1 MKSPNEHSHSDALIC
16 NSELLFDKQSLDA
29 KIQLAIETESRE
41 NLRPAIASVLCEA
54 NISGRNAIQTAFKK
68 APFESARTIASYS
81 FLKDSLISYAFD
93 VVKATLLSKNHYSES
108 GPEYVSVIAVGGYG
122 RSEMAPHSD
131 VDLLF
136 LTRAKPSKREE
147 NLIEN
152 ILYILWDMKLKI
164 GYSTRSAAQ
173 CIQLG
178 KSDQTIKT
186 ALLEYRYLCG
196 NQDLA
201 ANLGKRLWNDLFKAS
216 ATEYVE
222 EKLAERAKRHKRQGG
237 QRYMVEPNVK
247 EGKGG
252 LRDLQSLFWITKY
265 IAHAHTHDQ
274 MIERGYFTQQEYDN
288 FIAAH
293 DYLWAVRCQLHLC
306 AGRATEQLT
315 FDHQVEV
322 AKRFGYKG
330 GRGMRG
336 VERFMQD
343 YFRHAT
349 HVGELTRVFLTA
361 LEAQHLK
368 QTQSLGD
375 RFRNIIWRT
384 LNVDGEVSKSFQLD
398 LGRINIKNPNDFL
411 KDPIN
416 ILRLFEEGLKTGL
429 LIHQDAMRVVT
440 ANLHK
445 ITPKIRRHPETQ
457 RIFMSLLLD
466 FGNPERALRRMNELG
481 VLGAVIPEFKRI
493 IALMQFNFYHSYT
506 VDEHTIQC
514 VSFLAKIEQGT
525 LKEELPMASDILKSG
540 VDRRVLFTAMLL
552 HDIGKGLPEDHSI
565 AGARLAAKIAPEL
578 GLNETETEK
587 VVWLVENHLLMSD
600 FAQKR
605 DLSDPKTVS
614 NFGKIVKTTSQLN
627 LLTVLTVCDIM
638 GVGPGSLNN
647 WKAQLLRELYKNTR
661 NLIKDGLDTQGKNKP
676 SEIAKKALAG
686 LLVNWDKSIMQ
697 KELNRH
703 YPPYWQ
709 GLDVDTQLIFA
720 NLFKNIEGKNIISAY
735 EVDPD
740 RDATRAQFVMQ
751 DHPGIF
757 SRLTGALALANANV
771 IDARTYTTIDGYATP
786 VFWIQDN
793 DGKPFEASRLGKLKK
808 LIEQTLSG
816 DLIARDELKVRNKLK
831 LRERDFKVPTEIS
844 FDNQGSDIY
853 TIIEVDTRDRHS
865 LLFDL
870 TRTLANANIQIVSA
884 VIATYGAQA
893 VDVFYVKDM
902 VGLKITAESKQS
914 IIRAKLQ
921 HAIELG
927 VKASMA

>member
-1 MKSPNEHSHSDALIC
+1 MKLQTEIIKPDNLIC
-16 NSELLFDKQSLDA
+16 SEELLFNKGELNN
-29 KIQLAIETESRE
+29 KINT
-41 NLRPAIASVLCEA
+41 
-54 NISGRNAIQTAFKK
+54 AIQTVAEDNLRSSIANILSNANVKGRLEIQSHFEKS
-68 APFESARTIASYS
+68 PFESAKTIASYS
-81 FLKDSLISYAFD
+81 FLKDKLISLAFD
-93 VVKATLLSKNHYSES
+93 VVQTTLQSSKNKQTNLDYISI
-108 GPEYVSVIAVGGYG
+108 IAVGGYG
-122 RSEMAPHSD
+122 RAEMAPHSD

-136 LTRAKPSKREE
+136 LTQAKPSKRVQKI
-147 NLIEN
+147 IED
-152 ILYILWDMKLKI
+152 ILYILWDMRLKI
-164 GYSTRSAAQ
+164 GYSTRSTSQ

-178 KSDQTIKT
+178 KTDQTIKT
-186 ALLEYRYLCG
+186 ALLEHRYLCG
-196 NQDLA
+196 NK
-201 ANLGKRLWNDLFKAS
+201 NLYDDFCKKLRGQLFKAS

-222 EKLAERAKRHKRQGG
+222 EKLEERAKRHERQGG

-265 IAHAHTHDQ
+265 ISHATTHKEMIDQ
-274 MIERGYFTQQEYDN
+274 GYFTQQEYDN
-288 FIAAH
+288 FLVAH
-293 DYLWAVRCQLHLC
+293 NFLWAVRCHLHIC
-306 AGRATEQLT
+306 ANRASEQLT

-343 YFRHAT
+343 YFRQAT

-361 LEAQHLK
+361 LEAQQVKSTL
-368 QTQSLGD
+368 SLGD
-375 RFRNIIWRT
+375 RFRNILWRT
-384 LNVDGEVSKSFQLD
+384 LNIDGNLSDGFQLEH
-398 LGRINIKNPNDFL
+398 GRINIINPDIFL

-440 ANLHK
+440 ANLRK
-445 ITPKIRRHPETQ
+445 ITPKVRKNPETQ

-466 FGNPERALRRMNELG
+466 YGNPERALRRMNELG
-481 VLGAVIPEFKRI
+481 VLGAIIPEFKRI

-514 VSFLAKIEQGT
+514 ISFLARIEQGT
-525 LKEELPMASDILKSG
+525 LNEELPIASEILKSG
-540 VDRRVLFTAMLL
+540 VNRRVLYIAILL

-565 AGARLAAKIAPEL
+565 AGAELAKKIAPEL
-578 GLNETETEK
+578 GLNASEADR
-587 VVWLVENHLLMSD
+587 VVWLVENHLVMSD

-614 NFGKIVKTTSQLN
+614 NFGKIVKTTSNLN

-638 GVGPGSLNN
+638 GVGPGALNN
-647 WKAQLLRELYKNTR
+647 WKAQLLRELYTNTR
-661 NLIKDGLDTQGKNKP
+661 NLIKGGLDTQGKNKP
-676 SEIAKKALAG
+676 YLIAMSALSE
-686 LLVNWDKSIMQ
+686 LLIDWDSTSIQ
-697 KELNRH
+697 EEVERH
-703 YPPYWQ
+703 YPAYWQ
-709 GLDVDTQLIFA
+709 GLDTNTQYIFA
-720 NLFKNIEGKNIISAY
+720 NLFKNLGSKKIASHF
-735 EVDPD
+735 EVDED
-740 RDATRAQFVMQ
+740 RDATRAQFLMQ

-757 SRLTGALALANANV
+757 SRLTGAIALANANV
-771 IDARTYTTIDGYATP
+771 IDARTYTTSDGYATP

-793 DGKPFEASRLGKLKK
+793 DGKPFDLSRLGRLKK
-808 LIEQTLSG
+808 LIDQTLSG
-816 DLIARDELKVRNKLK
+816 DVIARDVLKVRNKLK
-831 LRERDFKVPTEIS
+831 PRERNFKVPTDIT

-870 TRTLANANIQIVSA
+870 TRTLANANIQIASA

-902 VGLKITAESKQS
+902 IGLKITSENKQNA
-914 IIRAKLQ
+914 IKDKLQ
-921 HAIELG
+921 EAIELG
-927 VKASMA
+927 AESSMA

>member
-1 MKSPNEHSHSDALIC
+1 MKLQTEIIKPDKLIC
-16 NSELLFDKQSLDA
+16 SEELLFNKGELNN
-29 KIQLAIETESRE
+29 KINT
-41 NLRPAIASVLCEA
+41 
-54 NISGRNAIQTAFKK
+54 AIQTVAEDNLRSSIANVLSDANVKGRLEIQSHFEKS
-68 APFESARTIASYS
+68 PFESAKTIASYS
-81 FLKDSLISYAFD
+81 FLKDKLISLAFD
-93 VVKATLLSKNHYSES
+93 VVQTTLQSSKNKQTNLDYISI
-108 GPEYVSVIAVGGYG
+108 IAVGGYG
-122 RSEMAPHSD
+122 RAEMAPHSD

-136 LTRAKPSKREE
+136 LTQAKPSKRVQKI
-147 NLIEN
+147 IED
-152 ILYILWDMKLKI
+152 ILYILWDMRLKI
-164 GYSTRSAAQ
+164 GYSTRSTSQ

-178 KSDQTIKT
+178 KTDQTIKT
-186 ALLEYRYLCG
+186 ALLEHRYLCG
-196 NQDLA
+196 NK
-201 ANLGKRLWNDLFKAS
+201 NLYDDFCKKLRGQLFKAS

-222 EKLAERAKRHKRQGG
+222 EKLEERAKRHERQGG

-265 IAHAHTHDQ
+265 ISHATTHKEMIDQ
-274 MIERGYFTQQEYDN
+274 GYFTQQEYDN
-288 FIAAH
+288 FLVAH
-293 DYLWAVRCQLHLC
+293 NFLWAVRCHLHIC
-306 AGRATEQLT
+306 ANRASEQLT

-343 YFRHAT
+343 YFRQAT

-361 LEAQHLK
+361 LEAQQVKSTL
-368 QTQSLGD
+368 SLGD
-375 RFRNIIWRT
+375 RFRNILWRT
-384 LNVDGEVSKSFQLD
+384 LNIDGNLSDGFQLEH
-398 LGRINIKNPNDFL
+398 GRINIINPDIFL

-440 ANLHK
+440 ANLRK
-445 ITPKIRRHPETQ
+445 ITPKVRKNPETQ

-466 FGNPERALRRMNELG
+466 YGNPERALRRMNELG
-481 VLGAVIPEFKRI
+481 VLGAIIPEFKRI

-514 VSFLAKIEQGT
+514 ISFLARIEQGT
-525 LKEELPMASDILKSG
+525 LNEELPIASEILKSG
-540 VDRRVLFTAMLL
+540 VNRRVLYIAILL

-565 AGARLAAKIAPEL
+565 AGAELAKKIAPEL
-578 GLNETETEK
+578 GLNASEADR
-587 VVWLVENHLLMSD
+587 VVWLVENHLVMSD

-614 NFGKIVKTTSQLN
+614 NFGKIVKTTSNLN

-638 GVGPGSLNN
+638 GVGPGALNN
-647 WKAQLLRELYKNTR
+647 WKAQLLRELYTNTR
-661 NLIKDGLDTQGKNKP
+661 NLIKGGLDTQGKNKP
-676 SEIAKKALAG
+676 YLIAMSALSE
-686 LLVNWDKSIMQ
+686 LLIDWDSTSIQ
-697 KELNRH
+697 EEVDRH
-703 YPPYWQ
+703 YPAYWQ
-709 GLDVDTQLIFA
+709 GLDTNTQYIFA
-720 NLFKNIEGKNIISAY
+720 NLFKNLGSKKIASHF
-735 EVDPD
+735 EVDED
-740 RDATRAQFVMQ
+740 RDATRAQFLMQ

-757 SRLTGALALANANV
+757 SRLTGAIALANANV
-771 IDARTYTTIDGYATP
+771 IDARTYTTSDGYATP

-793 DGKPFEASRLGKLKK
+793 DGKPFDLSRLGRLKK
-808 LIEQTLSG
+808 LIDQTLSG
-816 DLIARDELKVRNKLK
+816 DVIARDVLKVRNKLK
-831 LRERDFKVPTEIS
+831 PRERNFKVPTDIT

-870 TRTLANANIQIVSA
+870 TRTLANANIQIASA

-902 VGLKITAESKQS
+902 IGLKITSENKQNA
-914 IIRAKLQ
+914 IKDKLQ
-921 HAIELG
+921 EAIELG
-927 VKASMA
+927 AESSMA

>member
-1 MKSPNEHSHSDALIC
+1 MKLQTEIIKPDKLIC
-16 NSELLFDKQSLDA
+16 SEELLFNKGELNN
-29 KIQLAIETESRE
+29 KINT
-41 NLRPAIASVLCEA
+41 
-54 NISGRNAIQTAFKK
+54 AIQTVAEDNLRSSIANVLSNANVKGRLEIQSHFEKS
-68 APFESARTIASYS
+68 PFESAKTIASYS
-81 FLKDSLISYAFD
+81 FLKDKLISLAFD
-93 VVKATLLSKNHYSES
+93 VVQTTLQSSKNKQTNLDYISI
-108 GPEYVSVIAVGGYG
+108 IAVGGYG
-122 RSEMAPHSD
+122 RAEMAPHSD

-136 LTRAKPSKREE
+136 LTQTKPSKRVQKI
-147 NLIEN
+147 IED
-152 ILYILWDMKLKI
+152 ILYILWDMRLKI
-164 GYSTRSAAQ
+164 GYSTRSTNQ

-178 KSDQTIKT
+178 KTDQTIKT
-186 ALLEYRYLCG
+186 ALLEHRYLCG
-196 NQDLA
+196 NK
-201 ANLGKRLWNDLFKAS
+201 NLYDDFCKKLRGQLFKAS

-222 EKLAERAKRHKRQGG
+222 EKLEERAKRHERQGG

-265 IAHAHTHDQ
+265 ISHATTHKEMIDQ
-274 MIERGYFTQQEYDN
+274 GYFTQQEYDN
-288 FIAAH
+288 FLVAH
-293 DYLWAVRCQLHLC
+293 NFLWAVRCHLHIC
-306 AGRATEQLT
+306 ANRASEQLT

-343 YFRHAT
+343 YFRQAT

-361 LEAQHLK
+361 LEAQQVKSTL
-368 QTQSLGD
+368 SLGD
-375 RFRNIIWRT
+375 RFRNILWRT
-384 LNVDGEVSKSFQLD
+384 LNIDGNLSDGFQLEH
-398 LGRINIKNPNDFL
+398 GRINIINPDIFL

-440 ANLHK
+440 ANLRK
-445 ITPKIRRHPETQ
+445 ITPKVRKNPETQ

-466 FGNPERALRRMNELG
+466 YGNPERALRRMNELG
-481 VLGAVIPEFKRI
+481 VLGAIIPEFKRI

-514 VSFLAKIEQGT
+514 ISFLARIEQGT
-525 LKEELPMASDILKSG
+525 LNEELPIASEILKSG
-540 VDRRVLFTAMLL
+540 VDRRVLYIAILL

-565 AGARLAAKIAPEL
+565 AGAELAKKIAPEL
-578 GLNETETEK
+578 GLNASEADR
-587 VVWLVENHLLMSD
+587 VIWLVENHLVMSD

-614 NFGKIVKTTSQLN
+614 NFGKIVKTTSNLN

-638 GVGPGSLNN
+638 GVGPGALNN
-647 WKAQLLRELYKNTR
+647 WKAQLLRELYTNTR
-661 NLIKDGLDTQGKNKP
+661 NLIKGGLDTQGKNKP
-676 SEIAKKALAG
+676 YLIAMSALSE
-686 LLVNWDKSIMQ
+686 LLIDWDSTSIQ
-697 KELNRH
+697 EEVERH
-703 YPPYWQ
+703 YPAYWQ
-709 GLDVDTQLIFA
+709 GLDTNTQYIFA
-720 NLFKNIEGKNIISAY
+720 NLFKNLGSKKIASHF
-735 EVDPD
+735 EVDED
-740 RDATRAQFVMQ
+740 RDATRAQFLMQ

-757 SRLTGALALANANV
+757 SRLTGAIALANANV
-771 IDARTYTTIDGYATP
+771 IDARTYTTSDGYATP

-793 DGKPFEASRLGKLKK
+793 DGKPFDLSRLGRLKK
-808 LIEQTLSG
+808 LIDQTLSG
-816 DLIARDELKVRNKLK
+816 DVIARDVLKVRNKLK
-831 LRERDFKVPTEIS
+831 PRERNFKVPTDIT

-870 TRTLANANIQIVSA
+870 TRTLANANIQIASA

-902 VGLKITAESKQS
+902 IGLKITSENKQNA
-914 IIRAKLQ
+914 IKDKLQ
-921 HAIELG
+921 QAIELG
-927 VKASMA
+927 AESSMA

>member
-1 MKSPNEHSHSDALIC
+1 MKLQSEIIQSDKLIC
-16 NSELLFDKQSLDA
+16 SEKILFNKSELNTKINTAVKTLA
-29 KIQLAIETESRE
+29 KD
-41 NLRPAIASVLCEA
+41 NLRSSIASILSEA
-54 NISGRNAIQTAFKK
+54 NVNGRLEIQKK
-68 APFESARTIASYS
+68 FEKLPFESARTIASYS
-81 FLKDSLISYAFD
+81 FLKDNLISFAYD
-93 VVKATLLSKNHYSES
+93 VVQTILQPPKNKETVLDYISI
-108 GPEYVSVIAVGGYG
+108 IAVGGYG
-122 RSEMAPHSD
+122 RAEMAPHSD

-136 LTRAKPSKREE
+136 LTRPKPSNRIQKI
-147 NLIEN
+147 IEDM
-152 ILYILWDMKLKI
+152 LYILWDMRLKI
-164 GYSTRSAAQ
+164 GYSTRSINQ

-178 KSDQTIKT
+178 KTDQTIKT
-186 ALLEYRYLCG
+186 ALLEHRYLCG
-196 NQDLA
+196 NK
-201 ANLGKRLWNDLFKAS
+201 NLYDDFDRKLRRNLFKAS

-222 EKLAERAKRHKRQGG
+222 EKLEERANRHERQGG

-265 IAHAHTHDQ
+265 VAHASTHKEMIDQ
-274 MIERGYFTQQEYDN
+274 GYFTQREYDN
-288 FIAAH
+288 FLVAH
-293 DYLWAVRCQLHLC
+293 NFLWAVRCHLHLC
-306 AGRATEQLT
+306 ANRASEQLT

-330 GRGMRG
+330 GKGMRG

-343 YFRHAT
+343 YFRQAT

-361 LEAQHLK
+361 LEAKQLK
-368 QTQSLGD
+368 STLSLGD
-375 RFRNIIWRT
+375 RFRNILWRT
-384 LNVDGEVSKSFQLD
+384 LNIDGNVSDGFQLD
-398 LGRINIKNPNDFL
+398 HGRINLVDPIEFL

-440 ANLHK
+440 ANLKK
-445 ITPKIRRHPETQ
+445 ITTKVRKNPETQ

-466 FGNPERALRRMNELG
+466 YGNPERALRRMNELG
-481 VLGAVIPEFKRI
+481 VLGAIIPEFKRI

-514 VSFLAKIEQGT
+514 ISFLARIEQGT
-525 LKEELPMASDILKSG
+525 LKEELPIASEILKSG
-540 VDRRVLFTAMLL
+540 VDRKVLYIAMLL

-565 AGARLAAKIAPEL
+565 AGASLAKEIAPEL
-578 GLNETETEK
+578 GLNASETDR
-587 VVWLVENHLLMSD
+587 VVWLIENHLVMSD

-614 NFGKIVKTTSQLN
+614 NFGKIVKTTSNLN

-638 GVGPGSLNN
+638 GVGPGALNN
-647 WKAQLLRELYKNTR
+647 WKAQLLRELYTNTR
-661 NLIKDGLDTQGKNKP
+661 SLIKGGLDTQGKNKP
-676 SEIAKKALAG
+676 YLIARDSLKAL
-686 LLVNWDKSIMQ
+686 LENWDKSSIQ
-697 KELNRH
+697 EEIKRH
-703 YPPYWQ
+703 YPAYWQ
-709 GLDVDTQLIFA
+709 GLDTNTQFIFA
-720 NLFKNIEGKNIISAY
+720 NLFRNLGNKKIESHF
-735 EVDPD
+735 EVDQE

-757 SRLTGALALANANV
+757 SRLTGAIALANANV
-771 IDARTYTTIDGYATP
+771 IDARTYTTSDGYATP

-793 DGKPFEASRLGKLKK
+793 DGKPFDFSKLGKLKK
-808 LIEQTLSG
+808 LIDQTLAG
-816 DLIARDELKVRNKLK
+816 DVIARDVLNVRNKYK
-831 LRERDFKVPTEIS
+831 PRERNFKVPTDIT

-870 TRTLANANIQIVSA
+870 TRTLANANIQIASA

-902 VGLKITAESKQS
+902 IGLKITSENKQQ
-914 IIRAKLQ
+914 IIKGKLQ
-921 HAIELG
+921 EAIEVG
-927 VKASMA
+927 AEASMA

>member
-1 MKSPNEHSHSDALIC
+1 MKLQTEIIKPDKLIC
-16 NSELLFDKQSLDA
+16 SEELLFNKGELNN
-29 KIQLAIETESRE
+29 KINT
-41 NLRPAIASVLCEA
+41 
-54 NISGRNAIQTAFKK
+54 AIQTVAEDNLRSSIANVLSNANVKGRLEIQSHFEKS
-68 APFESARTIASYS
+68 PFESAKTIASYS
-81 FLKDSLISYAFD
+81 FLKDKLISLAFD
-93 VVKATLLSKNHYSES
+93 VVQTTLQSSKNKQTNLDYISI
-108 GPEYVSVIAVGGYG
+108 IAVGGYG
-122 RSEMAPHSD
+122 RAEMAPHSD

-136 LTRAKPSKREE
+136 LTQAKPSKRVQKI
-147 NLIEN
+147 IED
-152 ILYILWDMKLKI
+152 ILYILWDMRLKI
-164 GYSTRSAAQ
+164 GYSTRSTSQ

-178 KSDQTIKT
+178 KTDQTIKT
-186 ALLEYRYLCG
+186 ALLEHRYLCG
-196 NQDLA
+196 NK
-201 ANLGKRLWNDLFKAS
+201 NLYDDFCKKLRGQLFKAS

-222 EKLAERAKRHKRQGG
+222 EKLEERAKRHERQGG

-265 IAHAHTHDQ
+265 ISHATTHKEMIDQ
-274 MIERGYFTQQEYDN
+274 GYFTQQEYDN
-288 FIAAH
+288 FLVAH
-293 DYLWAVRCQLHLC
+293 NFLWAVRCHLHIC
-306 AGRATEQLT
+306 ANRASEQLT

-343 YFRHAT
+343 YFRQAT

-361 LEAQHLK
+361 LEAQQVKSTL
-368 QTQSLGD
+368 SLGD
-375 RFRNIIWRT
+375 RFRNILWRT
-384 LNVDGEVSKSFQLD
+384 LNIDGNLSDGFQLEH
-398 LGRINIKNPNDFL
+398 GRINIINPDIFL

-440 ANLHK
+440 ANLRK
-445 ITPKIRRHPETQ
+445 ITPKVRKNPETQ

-466 FGNPERALRRMNELG
+466 YGNPERALRRMNELG
-481 VLGAVIPEFKRI
+481 VLGAIIPEFKRI

-514 VSFLAKIEQGT
+514 ISFLARIEQGT
-525 LKEELPMASDILKSG
+525 LNEELPIASEILKSG
-540 VDRRVLFTAMLL
+540 VDRRVLYIAILL

-565 AGARLAAKIAPEL
+565 AGAELARKIAPEL
-578 GLNETETEK
+578 GLNASEADR
-587 VVWLVENHLLMSD
+587 VIWLVENHLVMSD

-614 NFGKIVKTTSQLN
+614 NFGKIVKTTSNLN

-638 GVGPGSLNN
+638 GVGPGALNN
-647 WKAQLLRELYKNTR
+647 WKAQLLRELYTNTR
-661 NLIKDGLDTQGKNKP
+661 NLIKGGLDTQGKNKP
-676 SEIAKKALAG
+676 YLIAMSALSE
-686 LLVNWDKSIMQ
+686 LLIDWDSTSIQ
-697 KELNRH
+697 EEVDRH
-703 YPPYWQ
+703 YPAYWQ
-709 GLDVDTQLIFA
+709 GLDTNTQYIFA
-720 NLFKNIEGKNIISAY
+720 NLFKNLGSKKIASHF
-735 EVDPD
+735 EVDED
-740 RDATRAQFVMQ
+740 RDATRAQFLMQ

-757 SRLTGALALANANV
+757 SRLTGAIALANANV
-771 IDARTYTTIDGYATP
+771 IDARTYTTSDGYATP

-793 DGKPFEASRLGKLKK
+793 DGKPFDLSRLGRLKK
-808 LIEQTLSG
+808 LIDQTLSG
-816 DLIARDELKVRNKLK
+816 DVIARDVLKVRNKLK
-831 LRERDFKVPTEIS
+831 PRERNFKVPTDIT

-870 TRTLANANIQIVSA
+870 TRTLANANIQIASA

-902 VGLKITAESKQS
+902 IGLKITSENKQNA
-914 IIRAKLQ
+914 IKDKLQ
-921 HAIELG
+921 EAIELG
-927 VKASMA
+927 AESSMA

>member
-1 MKSPNEHSHSDALIC
+1 MKLQTEIIKPDNLIC
-16 NSELLFDKQSLDA
+16 SEELLFNKGELNN
-29 KIQLAIETESRE
+29 KINT
-41 NLRPAIASVLCEA
+41 
-54 NISGRNAIQTAFKK
+54 AIQTVAEDNLRSSIANILSNANVKGRLEIQSHFEKS
-68 APFESARTIASYS
+68 PFDSAKTIASYS
-81 FLKDSLISYAFD
+81 FLKDKLISLAFD
-93 VVKATLLSKNHYSES
+93 VVQTTLQSSKNKQTNLDYISI
-108 GPEYVSVIAVGGYG
+108 IAVGGYG
-122 RSEMAPHSD
+122 RAEMAPHSD

-136 LTRAKPSKREE
+136 LTQAKPSKRVQKI
-147 NLIEN
+147 IED
-152 ILYILWDMKLKI
+152 ILYILWDMRLKI
-164 GYSTRSAAQ
+164 GYSTRSTNQ

-178 KSDQTIKT
+178 KTDQTIKT
-186 ALLEYRYLCG
+186 ALLEHRYLCG
-196 NQDLA
+196 NK
-201 ANLGKRLWNDLFKAS
+201 NLYDDFCKKLRGQLFKAS

-222 EKLAERAKRHKRQGG
+222 EKLEERAKRHERQGG

-265 IAHAHTHDQ
+265 ISHATTHKEMIDQ
-274 MIERGYFTQQEYDN
+274 GYFTQQEYDN
-288 FIAAH
+288 FLVAH
-293 DYLWAVRCQLHLC
+293 NFLWAVRCHLHIC
-306 AGRATEQLT
+306 ANRASEQLT

-343 YFRHAT
+343 YFRQAT

-361 LEAQHLK
+361 LEAQQVKSTL
-368 QTQSLGD
+368 SLGD
-375 RFRNIIWRT
+375 RFRNILWRT
-384 LNVDGEVSKSFQLD
+384 LNIDGNLSDGFQLEH
-398 LGRINIKNPNDFL
+398 GRINIINPDIFL

-440 ANLHK
+440 ANLRK
-445 ITPKIRRHPETQ
+445 ITPKVRKNPETQ

-466 FGNPERALRRMNELG
+466 YGNPERALRRMNELG
-481 VLGAVIPEFKRI
+481 VLGAIIPEFKRI

-514 VSFLAKIEQGT
+514 ISFLARIEQGT
-525 LKEELPMASDILKSG
+525 LNEELPIASEILKSG
-540 VDRRVLFTAMLL
+540 VDRRVLYIAILL

-565 AGARLAAKIAPEL
+565 AGAELAKKIAPEL
-578 GLNETETEK
+578 GLNASEADR
-587 VVWLVENHLLMSD
+587 VIWLVENHLVMSD

-614 NFGKIVKTTSQLN
+614 NFGKIVKTTSNLN

-638 GVGPGSLNN
+638 GVGPGALNN
-647 WKAQLLRELYKNTR
+647 WKAQLLRELYTNTR
-661 NLIKDGLDTQGKNKP
+661 NLIKGGLDTQGKNKP
-676 SEIAKKALAG
+676 YLIAMSALSE
-686 LLVNWDKSIMQ
+686 LLIDWDSTSIQ
-697 KELNRH
+697 EEVERH
-703 YPPYWQ
+703 YPAYWQ
-709 GLDVDTQLIFA
+709 GLDTNTQYIFA
-720 NLFKNIEGKNIISAY
+720 NLFKNLGSKKIASHF
-735 EVDPD
+735 EVDED
-740 RDATRAQFVMQ
+740 RDATRAQFLMQ

-757 SRLTGALALANANV
+757 SRLTGAIALANANV
-771 IDARTYTTIDGYATP
+771 IDARTYTTSDGYATP

-793 DGKPFEASRLGKLKK
+793 DGKPFDLSRLGRLKK
-808 LIEQTLSG
+808 LIDQTLSG
-816 DLIARDELKVRNKLK
+816 DVIARDVLKVRNKLK
-831 LRERDFKVPTEIS
+831 PRERNFKVPTDIT

-870 TRTLANANIQIVSA
+870 TRTLANANIQIASA

-902 VGLKITAESKQS
+902 IGLKITSENKQNA
-914 IIRAKLQ
+914 IKDKLQ
-921 HAIELG
+921 EAIELG
-927 VKASMA
+927 AESSMA

>member
-1 MKSPNEHSHSDALIC
+1 MKLQTEIIKPDNLIC
-16 NSELLFDKQSLDA
+16 SEELLFNKGELNN
-29 KIQLAIETESRE
+29 KINT
-41 NLRPAIASVLCEA
+41 
-54 NISGRNAIQTAFKK
+54 AIQTVAEDNLRSSIANVLSDANVKGRLEIQSHFEKS
-68 APFESARTIASYS
+68 PFESAKTIASYS
-81 FLKDSLISYAFD
+81 FLKDKLISLAFD
-93 VVKATLLSKNHYSES
+93 VVQTTLQSSKNKQTNLDYISI
-108 GPEYVSVIAVGGYG
+108 IAVGGYG
-122 RSEMAPHSD
+122 RAEMAPHSD

-136 LTRAKPSKREE
+136 LTQAKPSKRVQKI
-147 NLIEN
+147 IED
-152 ILYILWDMKLKI
+152 ILYILWDMRLKI
-164 GYSTRSAAQ
+164 GYSTRSTNQ

-178 KSDQTIKT
+178 KTDQTIKT
-186 ALLEYRYLCG
+186 ALLEHRYLCG
-196 NQDLA
+196 NK
-201 ANLGKRLWNDLFKAS
+201 NLYDDFCKKLRSQLFKAS

-222 EKLAERAKRHKRQGG
+222 EKLEERAKRHERQGG

-265 IAHAHTHDQ
+265 ISHATTHKEMIDQ
-274 MIERGYFTQQEYDN
+274 GYFTQQEYDN
-288 FIAAH
+288 FLVAH
-293 DYLWAVRCQLHLC
+293 NFLWAVRCHLHIC
-306 AGRATEQLT
+306 ANRASEQLT

-343 YFRHAT
+343 YFRQAT

-361 LEAQHLK
+361 LEAQQVKSTL
-368 QTQSLGD
+368 SLGD
-375 RFRNIIWRT
+375 RFRNILWRT
-384 LNVDGEVSKSFQLD
+384 LNIDGNLSDGFQLEH
-398 LGRINIKNPNDFL
+398 GRINIINPDIFL

-440 ANLHK
+440 ANLRK
-445 ITPKIRRHPETQ
+445 ITPKVRKNPETQ

-466 FGNPERALRRMNELG
+466 YGNPERALRRMNELG
-481 VLGAVIPEFKRI
+481 VLGAIIPEFKRI

-514 VSFLAKIEQGT
+514 ISFLARIEQGT
-525 LKEELPMASDILKSG
+525 LNEELPIASEILKSG
-540 VDRRVLFTAMLL
+540 VDRRVLYIAILL

-565 AGARLAAKIAPEL
+565 AGAELAKKIAPEL
-578 GLNETETEK
+578 GLNASEADRVT
-587 VVWLVENHLLMSD
+587 WLVKNHLVMSD

-614 NFGKIVKTTSQLN
+614 NFGKIVKTTSNLN

-638 GVGPGSLNN
+638 GVGPGALNN
-647 WKAQLLRELYKNTR
+647 WKAQLLRELYTNTR
-661 NLIKDGLDTQGKNKP
+661 SLIKGGLDTQGKNKP
-676 SEIAKKALAG
+676 YLIAMSALSE
-686 LLVNWDKSIMQ
+686 LLIDWDSTSIQ
-697 KELNRH
+697 EEVDRH
-703 YPPYWQ
+703 YPAYWQ
-709 GLDVDTQLIFA
+709 GLDTNTQYIFA
-720 NLFKNIEGKNIISAY
+720 NLFKNLGSKKIASHF
-735 EVDPD
+735 EVDED
-740 RDATRAQFVMQ
+740 RDATRAQFLMQ

-757 SRLTGALALANANV
+757 SRLTGAIALANANV
-771 IDARTYTTIDGYATP
+771 IDARTYTTSDGYATP

-793 DGKPFEASRLGKLKK
+793 DGKPFDLSRLGRLKK
-808 LIEQTLSG
+808 LIDQTLSG
-816 DLIARDELKVRNKLK
+816 DVIARDVLKVRNKLK
-831 LRERDFKVPTEIS
+831 PRERNFKVPTDIT

-870 TRTLANANIQIVSA
+870 TRTLANANIQIASA

-902 VGLKITAESKQS
+902 IGLKITSENKQNA
-914 IIRAKLQ
+914 IKDKLQ
-921 HAIELG
+921 EAIELG
-927 VKASMA
+927 AESSMA

>member
-1 MKSPNEHSHSDALIC
+1 MKLQTEIIKPDKLIC
-16 NSELLFDKQSLDA
+16 SEELLFNKGELNN
-29 KIQLAIETESRE
+29 KINT
-41 NLRPAIASVLCEA
+41 
-54 NISGRNAIQTAFKK
+54 AIQTVAEDNLRSSIANVLSNANVKGRLEIQSHFEKS
-68 APFESARTIASYS
+68 PFESAKTIASYS
-81 FLKDSLISYAFD
+81 FLKDKLISLAFD
-93 VVKATLLSKNHYSES
+93 VVQTTLQSSKNKQTNLDYISI
-108 GPEYVSVIAVGGYG
+108 IAVGGYG
-122 RSEMAPHSD
+122 RAEMAPHSD

-136 LTRAKPSKREE
+136 LTQAKPSKRVQKI
-147 NLIEN
+147 IED
-152 ILYILWDMKLKI
+152 ILYILWDMRLKI
-164 GYSTRSAAQ
+164 GYSTRSTSQ

-178 KSDQTIKT
+178 KTDQTIKT
-186 ALLEYRYLCG
+186 ALLEHRYLCG
-196 NQDLA
+196 NK
-201 ANLGKRLWNDLFKAS
+201 NLYDDFCKKLRGQLFKAS

-222 EKLAERAKRHKRQGG
+222 EKLEERAKRHERQGG

-265 IAHAHTHDQ
+265 ISHATTHKEMIDQ
-274 MIERGYFTQQEYDN
+274 GYFTQQEYDN
-288 FIAAH
+288 FLVAH
-293 DYLWAVRCQLHLC
+293 NFLWAVRCHLHIC
-306 AGRATEQLT
+306 ADRASEQLT

-343 YFRHAT
+343 YFRQAT

-361 LEAQHLK
+361 LEAQQVKSTL
-368 QTQSLGD
+368 SLGD
-375 RFRNIIWRT
+375 RFRNILWRT
-384 LNVDGEVSKSFQLD
+384 LNIDGNLSDGFQLEH
-398 LGRINIKNPNDFL
+398 GRINIINPDIFL

-440 ANLHK
+440 ANLRK
-445 ITPKIRRHPETQ
+445 ITPKVRKNPETQ

-466 FGNPERALRRMNELG
+466 YGNPERALRRMNELG
-481 VLGAVIPEFKRI
+481 VLGAIIPEFKRI

-514 VSFLAKIEQGT
+514 ISFLARIEQGT
-525 LKEELPMASDILKSG
+525 LNEELPIASEILKSG
-540 VDRRVLFTAMLL
+540 VDRRVLYIAILL

-565 AGARLAAKIAPEL
+565 AGAELAKKIAPEL
-578 GLNETETEK
+578 GLNASEADR
-587 VVWLVENHLLMSD
+587 VIWLVENHLVMSD

-614 NFGKIVKTTSQLN
+614 NFGKIVKTTSNLN

-638 GVGPGSLNN
+638 GVGPGALNN
-647 WKAQLLRELYKNTR
+647 WKAQLLRELYTNTR
-661 NLIKDGLDTQGKNKP
+661 SLIKGGLDTQGKNKP
-676 SEIAKKALAG
+676 YLIAMSALSE
-686 LLVNWDKSIMQ
+686 LLIDWDSTSIQ
-697 KELNRH
+697 EEVERH
-703 YPPYWQ
+703 YPAYWQ
-709 GLDVDTQLIFA
+709 GLDTNTQYIFA
-720 NLFKNIEGKNIISAY
+720 NLFKNLGSKKIASHF
-735 EVDPD
+735 EVDED
-740 RDATRAQFVMQ
+740 RDATRAQFLMQ

-757 SRLTGALALANANV
+757 SRLTGAIALANANV
-771 IDARTYTTIDGYATP
+771 IDARTYTTSDGYATP

-793 DGKPFEASRLGKLKK
+793 DGKPFDLSRLGRLKK
-808 LIEQTLSG
+808 LIDQTLSG
-816 DLIARDELKVRNKLK
+816 DVIARDVLKVRNKLK
-831 LRERDFKVPTEIS
+831 PRERNFKVPTDIT

-870 TRTLANANIQIVSA
+870 TRTLANANIQIASA

-902 VGLKITAESKQS
+902 IGLKITSENKQNA
-914 IIRAKLQ
+914 IKDKLQ
-921 HAIELG
+921 EAIELG
-927 VKASMA
+927 AESSMA

>member
-1 MKSPNEHSHSDALIC
+1 MKLQTEIIKPDNLIC
-16 NSELLFDKQSLDA
+16 SEELLFNKGELNN
-29 KIQLAIETESRE
+29 KINT
-41 NLRPAIASVLCEA
+41 
-54 NISGRNAIQTAFKK
+54 AIQTVAEDNLRSSIANILSNANVKGRLEIQSHFEKS
-68 APFESARTIASYS
+68 PFDSAKTIASYS
-81 FLKDSLISYAFD
+81 FLKDKLISLAFD
-93 VVKATLLSKNHYSES
+93 VVQTTLQSSKNKQTNLDYISI
-108 GPEYVSVIAVGGYG
+108 IAVGGYG
-122 RSEMAPHSD
+122 RAEMAPHSD

-136 LTRAKPSKREE
+136 LTQAKPSKRVQKI
-147 NLIEN
+147 IED
-152 ILYILWDMKLKI
+152 ILYILWDMRLKI
-164 GYSTRSAAQ
+164 GYSTRSTSQ

-178 KSDQTIKT
+178 KTDQTIKT
-186 ALLEYRYLCG
+186 ALLEHRYLCG
-196 NQDLA
+196 NK
-201 ANLGKRLWNDLFKAS
+201 NLYDDFCKKLRGQLFKAS

-222 EKLAERAKRHKRQGG
+222 EKLEERAKRHERQGG

-265 IAHAHTHDQ
+265 ISHATTHKEMIDQ
-274 MIERGYFTQQEYDN
+274 GYFTQQEYDN
-288 FIAAH
+288 FLVAH
-293 DYLWAVRCQLHLC
+293 NFLWAVRCHLHIC
-306 AGRATEQLT
+306 ANRASEQLT

-343 YFRHAT
+343 YFRQAT

-361 LEAQHLK
+361 LEAQQVKSTL
-368 QTQSLGD
+368 SLGD
-375 RFRNIIWRT
+375 RFRNILWRT
-384 LNVDGEVSKSFQLD
+384 LNIDGNLSDGFQLEH
-398 LGRINIKNPNDFL
+398 GRINIINPDIFL

-440 ANLHK
+440 ANLRK
-445 ITPKIRRHPETQ
+445 ITPKVRKNPETQ

-466 FGNPERALRRMNELG
+466 YGNPERALRRMNELG
-481 VLGAVIPEFKRI
+481 VLGAIIPEFKRI

-514 VSFLAKIEQGT
+514 ISFLARIEQGT
-525 LKEELPMASDILKSG
+525 LNEELPIASEILKSG
-540 VDRRVLFTAMLL
+540 VDRRVLYIAILL

-565 AGARLAAKIAPEL
+565 AGAELAKKIAPEL
-578 GLNETETEK
+578 GLNASEADRVT
-587 VVWLVENHLLMSD
+587 WLVENHLVMSD

-614 NFGKIVKTTSQLN
+614 NFGKIVKTTSNLN

-638 GVGPGSLNN
+638 GVGPGALNN
-647 WKAQLLRELYKNTR
+647 WKAQLLRELYTNTR
-661 NLIKDGLDTQGKNKP
+661 NLIKGGLDTQGKNKP
-676 SEIAKKALAG
+676 YLIAMSALSE
-686 LLVNWDKSIMQ
+686 LLIDWDSTSIQ
-697 KELNRH
+697 EEVERH
-703 YPPYWQ
+703 YPAYWQ
-709 GLDVDTQLIFA
+709 GLDTNTQYIFA
-720 NLFKNIEGKNIISAY
+720 NLFKNLGSKKIASHF
-735 EVDPD
+735 EVDED
-740 RDATRAQFVMQ
+740 RDATRAQFLMQ

-757 SRLTGALALANANV
+757 SRLTGAIALANANV
-771 IDARTYTTIDGYATP
+771 IDARTYTTSDGYATP

-793 DGKPFEASRLGKLKK
+793 DGKPFDLSRLGRLKK
-808 LIEQTLSG
+808 LIDQTLSG
-816 DLIARDELKVRNKLK
+816 DVIARDVLKVRNKLK
-831 LRERDFKVPTEIS
+831 PRERNFKVPTDIT

-870 TRTLANANIQIVSA
+870 TRTLANANIQIASA

-902 VGLKITAESKQS
+902 IGLKITSENKQNA
-914 IIRAKLQ
+914 IKDKLQ
-921 HAIELG
+921 EAIELG
-927 VKASMA
+927 AESSMA

>member
-1 MKSPNEHSHSDALIC
+1 MKLQTEIIKPDKLIC
-16 NSELLFDKQSLDA
+16 SEELLFNKGELNN
-29 KIQLAIETESRE
+29 KINT
-41 NLRPAIASVLCEA
+41 
-54 NISGRNAIQTAFKK
+54 AIQTVAEDNLRSSIANVLSNANVKGRLEIQSHFEKS
-68 APFESARTIASYS
+68 PFESAKTIASYS
-81 FLKDSLISYAFD
+81 FLKDKLISLAFD
-93 VVKATLLSKNHYSES
+93 VVQTTLQSSKNKQTNLDYISI
-108 GPEYVSVIAVGGYG
+108 IAVGGYG
-122 RSEMAPHSD
+122 RAEMAPHSD

-136 LTRAKPSKREE
+136 LTQAKPSKRVQKI
-147 NLIEN
+147 IED
-152 ILYILWDMKLKI
+152 ILYILWDMRLKI
-164 GYSTRSAAQ
+164 GYSTRSTSQ

-178 KSDQTIKT
+178 KTDQTIKT
-186 ALLEYRYLCG
+186 ALLEHRYLCG
-196 NQDLA
+196 NK
-201 ANLGKRLWNDLFKAS
+201 NLYDDFCKKLRGQLFKAS

-222 EKLAERAKRHKRQGG
+222 EKLEERAKRHERQGG

-265 IAHAHTHDQ
+265 ISHATTHKEMIDQ
-274 MIERGYFTQQEYDN
+274 GYFTQQEYDN
-288 FIAAH
+288 FLVAH
-293 DYLWAVRCQLHLC
+293 NFLWAVRCHLHIC
-306 AGRATEQLT
+306 ANRASEQLT

-343 YFRHAT
+343 YFRQAT

-361 LEAQHLK
+361 LEAQQVKSTL
-368 QTQSLGD
+368 SLGD
-375 RFRNIIWRT
+375 RFRNILWRT
-384 LNVDGEVSKSFQLD
+384 LNIDGNLSDGFQLEH
-398 LGRINIKNPNDFL
+398 GRINIINPDIFL

-440 ANLHK
+440 ANLRK
-445 ITPKIRRHPETQ
+445 ITPKVRKNPETQ

-466 FGNPERALRRMNELG
+466 YGNPERALRRMNELG
-481 VLGAVIPEFKRI
+481 VLGAIIPEFKRI

-514 VSFLAKIEQGT
+514 ISFLARIEQGT
-525 LKEELPMASDILKSG
+525 LNEELPIASEILKSG
-540 VDRRVLFTAMLL
+540 VDRRVLYIAILL

-565 AGARLAAKIAPEL
+565 AGAELAKKIAPEL
-578 GLNETETEK
+578 GLNASEADR
-587 VVWLVENHLLMSD
+587 VVWLVENHLIMSD

-614 NFGKIVKTTSQLN
+614 NFGKIVKTTSNLN

-638 GVGPGSLNN
+638 GVGPGALNN
-647 WKAQLLRELYKNTR
+647 WKAQLLRELYTNTR
-661 NLIKDGLDTQGKNKP
+661 NLIKGGLDTQGKNKP
-676 SEIAKKALAG
+676 YLIAMSALSE
-686 LLVNWDKSIMQ
+686 LLIDWDSTSIQ
-697 KELNRH
+697 EEVDRH
-703 YPPYWQ
+703 YPAYWQ
-709 GLDVDTQLIFA
+709 GLDTNTQYIFA
-720 NLFKNIEGKNIISAY
+720 NLFKNLGSKKITSHF
-735 EVDPD
+735 EVDED
-740 RDATRAQFVMQ
+740 RDATRAQFLMQ

-757 SRLTGALALANANV
+757 SRLTGAIALANANV
-771 IDARTYTTIDGYATP
+771 IDARTYTTSDGYATP

-793 DGKPFEASRLGKLKK
+793 DGKPFDLSRLGRLKK
-808 LIEQTLSG
+808 LIDQTLSG
-816 DLIARDELKVRNKLK
+816 DVIARDVLKVRNKLK
-831 LRERDFKVPTEIS
+831 PRERNFKVPTDIT

-870 TRTLANANIQIVSA
+870 TRTLANANIQIASA

-902 VGLKITAESKQS
+902 IGLKITSENKQNA
-914 IIRAKLQ
+914 IKDKLQ
-921 HAIELG
+921 EAIELG
-927 VKASMA
+927 AESSMA

>member
-1 MKSPNEHSHSDALIC
+1 MKLQTEIIKPDKLIC
-16 NSELLFDKQSLDA
+16 SEELLFNKGELNN
-29 KIQLAIETESRE
+29 KINT
-41 NLRPAIASVLCEA
+41 
-54 NISGRNAIQTAFKK
+54 AIQTVAEDNLRSSIANVLSNANVKGRLEIQSHFEKS
-68 APFESARTIASYS
+68 PFESAKTIASYS
-81 FLKDSLISYAFD
+81 FLKDKLISLAFD
-93 VVKATLLSKNHYSES
+93 VVQTTLQSSKNKQTNLDYISI
-108 GPEYVSVIAVGGYG
+108 IAVGGYG
-122 RSEMAPHSD
+122 RAEMAPHSD

-136 LTRAKPSKREE
+136 LTQAKPSKRVQKI
-147 NLIEN
+147 IED
-152 ILYILWDMKLKI
+152 ILYILWDMRLKI
-164 GYSTRSAAQ
+164 GYSTRSTSQ

-178 KSDQTIKT
+178 KTDQTIKT
-186 ALLEYRYLCG
+186 ALLEHRYLCG
-196 NQDLA
+196 NK
-201 ANLGKRLWNDLFKAS
+201 NLYDDFCKKLRGQLFKAS

-222 EKLAERAKRHKRQGG
+222 EKLEERAKRHERQGG

-265 IAHAHTHDQ
+265 ISHATTHKEMIDQ
-274 MIERGYFTQQEYDN
+274 GYFTQQEYDN
-288 FIAAH
+288 FLVAH
-293 DYLWAVRCQLHLC
+293 NFLWAVRCHLHIC
-306 AGRATEQLT
+306 ANRASEQLT

-343 YFRHAT
+343 YFRQAT

-361 LEAQHLK
+361 LEAQQVKSTL
-368 QTQSLGD
+368 SLGD
-375 RFRNIIWRT
+375 RFRNILWRT
-384 LNVDGEVSKSFQLD
+384 LNIDGNLSDGFQLEH
-398 LGRINIKNPNDFL
+398 GRINIINPDIFL

-440 ANLHK
+440 ANLRK
-445 ITPKIRRHPETQ
+445 ITPKVRKNPETQ

-466 FGNPERALRRMNELG
+466 YGNPERALRRMNELG
-481 VLGAVIPEFKRI
+481 VLGAIIPEFKRI

-514 VSFLAKIEQGT
+514 ISFLARIEQGT
-525 LKEELPMASDILKSG
+525 LNEELPIASEILKSG
-540 VDRRVLFTAMLL
+540 VDRRVLYIAILL

-565 AGARLAAKIAPEL
+565 AGAELARKIAPEL
-578 GLNETETEK
+578 GLNASEADR
-587 VVWLVENHLLMSD
+587 VIWLVENHLVMSD

-614 NFGKIVKTTSQLN
+614 NFGKIVKTTSNLN

-638 GVGPGSLNN
+638 GVGPGALNN
-647 WKAQLLRELYKNTR
+647 WKAQLLRELYTNTR
-661 NLIKDGLDTQGKNKP
+661 NLIKGGLDTQGKNKP
-676 SEIAKKALAG
+676 YLIAMSALSE
-686 LLVNWDKSIMQ
+686 LLIDWDSTSIQ
-697 KELNRH
+697 EEVDRH
-703 YPPYWQ
+703 YPAYWQ
-709 GLDVDTQLIFA
+709 GLDTNTQYIFA
-720 NLFKNIEGKNIISAY
+720 NLFKNLGSKKITSHF
-735 EVDPD
+735 EVDED
-740 RDATRAQFVMQ
+740 RDATRAQFLMQ

-757 SRLTGALALANANV
+757 SRLTGAIALANANV
-771 IDARTYTTIDGYATP
+771 IDARTYTTSDGYATP

-793 DGKPFEASRLGKLKK
+793 DGKPFDLSRLGRLKK
-808 LIEQTLSG
+808 LIDQTLSG
-816 DLIARDELKVRNKLK
+816 DVIARDVLKVRNKLK
-831 LRERDFKVPTEIS
+831 PRERNFKVPTDIT

-870 TRTLANANIQIVSA
+870 TRTLANANIQIASA

-902 VGLKITAESKQS
+902 IGLKITSENKQNA
-914 IIRAKLQ
+914 IKDKLQ
-921 HAIELG
+921 EAIELG
-927 VKASMA
+927 AESSMA

>member
-1 MKSPNEHSHSDALIC
+1 MKLQTEIIKPDKLIC
-16 NSELLFDKQSLDA
+16 SEELLFNKGELNN
-29 KIQLAIETESRE
+29 KINT
-41 NLRPAIASVLCEA
+41 
-54 NISGRNAIQTAFKK
+54 AIQTVAEDNLRSSIANVLSNANVKGRLEIQSHFEKS
-68 APFESARTIASYS
+68 PFESAKTIASYS
-81 FLKDSLISYAFD
+81 FLKDKLISLAFD
-93 VVKATLLSKNHYSES
+93 VVQTTLQSSKNKQTNLDYISI
-108 GPEYVSVIAVGGYG
+108 IAVGGYG
-122 RSEMAPHSD
+122 RAEMAPHSD

-136 LTRAKPSKREE
+136 LTQAKPSKRVQKI
-147 NLIEN
+147 IED
-152 ILYILWDMKLKI
+152 ILYILWDMRLKI
-164 GYSTRSAAQ
+164 GYSTRSTSQ

-178 KSDQTIKT
+178 KTDQTIKT
-186 ALLEYRYLCG
+186 ALLEHRYLCG
-196 NQDLA
+196 NK
-201 ANLGKRLWNDLFKAS
+201 NLYDDFCKKLRGQLFKAS

-222 EKLAERAKRHKRQGG
+222 EKLEERAKRHERQGG

-265 IAHAHTHDQ
+265 ISHATTHKEMIDQ
-274 MIERGYFTQQEYDN
+274 GYFTQQEYDN
-288 FIAAH
+288 FLVAH
-293 DYLWAVRCQLHLC
+293 NFLWAVRCHLHIC
-306 AGRATEQLT
+306 ANRASEQLT

-343 YFRHAT
+343 YFRQAT

-361 LEAQHLK
+361 LEAQQVKSTL
-368 QTQSLGD
+368 SLGD
-375 RFRNIIWRT
+375 RFRNILWRT
-384 LNVDGEVSKSFQLD
+384 LNIDGNLSDGFQLEH
-398 LGRINIKNPNDFL
+398 GRINIINPDIFL

-440 ANLHK
+440 ANLRK
-445 ITPKIRRHPETQ
+445 ITPKVRKNPETQ

-466 FGNPERALRRMNELG
+466 YGNPERALRRMNELG
-481 VLGAVIPEFKRI
+481 VLGAIIPEFKRI

-514 VSFLAKIEQGT
+514 ISFLARIEQGT
-525 LKEELPMASDILKSG
+525 LNEELPIASEILKSG
-540 VDRRVLFTAMLL
+540 VDRRVLYIAILL

-565 AGARLAAKIAPEL
+565 AGAELAKKIAPEL
-578 GLNETETEK
+578 GLNASEADR
-587 VVWLVENHLLMSD
+587 VIWLVENHLVMSD

-614 NFGKIVKTTSQLN
+614 NFGKIVKTTSNLN

-638 GVGPGSLNN
+638 GVGPGALNN
-647 WKAQLLRELYKNTR
+647 WKAQLLRELYTNTR
-661 NLIKDGLDTQGKNKP
+661 NLIKGGLDTQGKNKP
-676 SEIAKKALAG
+676 YLIAMSALSE
-686 LLVNWDKSIMQ
+686 LLIDWDSTSIQ
-697 KELNRH
+697 EEVDRH
-703 YPPYWQ
+703 YPAYWQ
-709 GLDVDTQLIFA
+709 GLDTNTQYIFA
-720 NLFKNIEGKNIISAY
+720 NLFKNLGSKKIASHF
-735 EVDPD
+735 EVDED
-740 RDATRAQFVMQ
+740 RDATRAQFLMQ

-757 SRLTGALALANANV
+757 SRLTGAIALANANV
-771 IDARTYTTIDGYATP
+771 IDARTYTTSDGYATP

-793 DGKPFEASRLGKLKK
+793 DGKPFDLSRLGRLKK
-808 LIEQTLSG
+808 LIDQTLSG
-816 DLIARDELKVRNKLK
+816 DVIARDVLKVRNKLK
-831 LRERDFKVPTEIS
+831 PRERNFKVPTDIT

-870 TRTLANANIQIVSA
+870 TRTLANANIQIASA

-902 VGLKITAESKQS
+902 IGLKITSENKQNA
-914 IIRAKLQ
+914 IKDKLQ
-921 HAIELG
+921 EAIELG
-927 VKASMA
+927 AESSMA

>member
-1 MKSPNEHSHSDALIC
+1 MKLQTEIIKPDKLIC
-16 NSELLFDKQSLDA
+16 SEELLFNKGELNN
-29 KIQLAIETESRE
+29 KINT
-41 NLRPAIASVLCEA
+41 
-54 NISGRNAIQTAFKK
+54 AIQTVAEDNLRSSIANVLSNANVKGRLEIQSHFEKS
-68 APFESARTIASYS
+68 PFESAKTIASYS
-81 FLKDSLISYAFD
+81 FLKDKLISLAFD
-93 VVKATLLSKNHYSES
+93 VVQTTLQSSKNKQTNLDYISI
-108 GPEYVSVIAVGGYG
+108 IAVGGYG
-122 RSEMAPHSD
+122 RAEMAPHSD

-136 LTRAKPSKREE
+136 LTQAKPSKRVQKI
-147 NLIEN
+147 IED
-152 ILYILWDMKLKI
+152 ILYILWDMRLKI
-164 GYSTRSAAQ
+164 GYSTRSTSQ

-178 KSDQTIKT
+178 KTDQTIKT
-186 ALLEYRYLCG
+186 ALLEHRYLCG
-196 NQDLA
+196 NK
-201 ANLGKRLWNDLFKAS
+201 NLYDDFCKKLRGQLFKAS

-222 EKLAERAKRHKRQGG
+222 EKLEERAKRHERQGG

-265 IAHAHTHDQ
+265 ISHATTHKEMIDQ
-274 MIERGYFTQQEYDN
+274 GYFTQQEYDN
-288 FIAAH
+288 FLVAH
-293 DYLWAVRCQLHLC
+293 NFLWAVRCHLHIC
-306 AGRATEQLT
+306 ANRASEQLT

-343 YFRHAT
+343 YFRQAT

-361 LEAQHLK
+361 LEAQQVKSTL
-368 QTQSLGD
+368 SLGD
-375 RFRNIIWRT
+375 RFRNILWRT
-384 LNVDGEVSKSFQLD
+384 LNIDGNLSDGFQLEH
-398 LGRINIKNPNDFL
+398 GRINIINPDIFL

-440 ANLHK
+440 ANLRK
-445 ITPKIRRHPETQ
+445 ITPKVRKNPETQ

-466 FGNPERALRRMNELG
+466 YGNPERALRRMNELG
-481 VLGAVIPEFKRI
+481 VLGAIIPEFKRI

-514 VSFLAKIEQGT
+514 ISFLARIEQGT
-525 LKEELPMASDILKSG
+525 LNEELPIASEILKSG
-540 VDRRVLFTAMLL
+540 VNRRVLYIAILL

-565 AGARLAAKIAPEL
+565 AGAELAKKIAPEL
-578 GLNETETEK
+578 GLNASEADR
-587 VVWLVENHLLMSD
+587 VVWLVENHLVMSD

-614 NFGKIVKTTSQLN
+614 NFGKIVKTTSNLN

-638 GVGPGSLNN
+638 GVGPGALNN
-647 WKAQLLRELYKNTR
+647 WKAQLLRELYTNTR
-661 NLIKDGLDTQGKNKP
+661 NLIKGGLDTQGKNKP
-676 SEIAKKALAG
+676 YLIAMSALSE
-686 LLVNWDKSIMQ
+686 LLIDWDSTSIQ
-697 KELNRH
+697 EEVERH
-703 YPPYWQ
+703 YPAYWQ
-709 GLDVDTQLIFA
+709 GLDTNTQYIFA
-720 NLFKNIEGKNIISAY
+720 NLFKNLGSKKIASHF
-735 EVDPD
+735 EVDED
-740 RDATRAQFVMQ
+740 RDATRAQFLMQ

-757 SRLTGALALANANV
+757 SRLTGAIALANANV
-771 IDARTYTTIDGYATP
+771 IDARTYTTSDGYATP

-793 DGKPFEASRLGKLKK
+793 DGKPFDLSRLGRLKK
-808 LIEQTLSG
+808 LIDQTLSG
-816 DLIARDELKVRNKLK
+816 DVIARDVLKVRNKLK
-831 LRERDFKVPTEIS
+831 PRERNFKVPTDIT

-870 TRTLANANIQIVSA
+870 TRTLANANIQIASA

-902 VGLKITAESKQS
+902 IGLKITSENKQNA
-914 IIRAKLQ
+914 IKDKLQ
-921 HAIELG
+921 EAIELG
-927 VKASMA
+927 AESSMA

>member
-1 MKSPNEHSHSDALIC
+1 MKLQTEIIKPDKLIC
-16 NSELLFDKQSLDA
+16 SEELLFNKGELNN
-29 KIQLAIETESRE
+29 KINT
-41 NLRPAIASVLCEA
+41 
-54 NISGRNAIQTAFKK
+54 AIQTVAEDNLRSSIANVLSNANVKGRLEIQSHFEKS
-68 APFESARTIASYS
+68 PFESAKTIASYS
-81 FLKDSLISYAFD
+81 FLKDKLISLAFD
-93 VVKATLLSKNHYSES
+93 VVQTTLQSSKNKQTNLDYISI
-108 GPEYVSVIAVGGYG
+108 IAVGGYG
-122 RSEMAPHSD
+122 RAEMAPHSD

-136 LTRAKPSKREE
+136 LTQAKPSKRVQKI
-147 NLIEN
+147 IED
-152 ILYILWDMKLKI
+152 ILYILWDMRLKI
-164 GYSTRSAAQ
+164 GYSTRSTSQ

-178 KSDQTIKT
+178 KTDQTIKT
-186 ALLEYRYLCG
+186 ALLEHRYLCG
-196 NQDLA
+196 NK
-201 ANLGKRLWNDLFKAS
+201 NLYDDFCKKLRGQLFKAS

-222 EKLAERAKRHKRQGG
+222 EKLEERAKRHERQGG

-265 IAHAHTHDQ
+265 ISHATTHKEMIDQ
-274 MIERGYFTQQEYDN
+274 GYFTQQEYDN
-288 FIAAH
+288 FLVAH
-293 DYLWAVRCQLHLC
+293 NFLWAVRCHLHIC
-306 AGRATEQLT
+306 ANRASEQLT

-343 YFRHAT
+343 YFRQAT

-361 LEAQHLK
+361 LEAQQVKSTL
-368 QTQSLGD
+368 SLGD
-375 RFRNIIWRT
+375 RFRNILWRT
-384 LNVDGEVSKSFQLD
+384 LNIDGNLSDGFQLEH
-398 LGRINIKNPNDFL
+398 GRINIINPDIFL

-440 ANLHK
+440 ANLRK
-445 ITPKIRRHPETQ
+445 ITPKVRKNPETQ

-466 FGNPERALRRMNELG
+466 YGNPERALRRMNELG
-481 VLGAVIPEFKRI
+481 VLGAIIPEFKRI

-514 VSFLAKIEQGT
+514 ISFLARIEQGT
-525 LKEELPMASDILKSG
+525 LNEELPIASEILKSG
-540 VDRRVLFTAMLL
+540 VDRRVLYIAILL

-565 AGARLAAKIAPEL
+565 AGAELAKKIAPEL
-578 GLNETETEK
+578 GLNASEADR
-587 VVWLVENHLLMSD
+587 VVWLVENHLVMSD

-614 NFGKIVKTTSQLN
+614 NFGKIVKTTSNLN

-638 GVGPGSLNN
+638 GVGPGALNN
-647 WKAQLLRELYKNTR
+647 WKAQLLRELYTNTR
-661 NLIKDGLDTQGKNKP
+661 NLIKGGLDTQGKNKP
-676 SEIAKKALAG
+676 YLIAMSALSE
-686 LLVNWDKSIMQ
+686 LLIDWDSTSIQ
-697 KELNRH
+697 EEVERH
-703 YPPYWQ
+703 YPAYWQ
-709 GLDVDTQLIFA
+709 GLDTNTQYIFA
-720 NLFKNIEGKNIISAY
+720 NLFKNLGSKKIASHF
-735 EVDPD
+735 EVDED
-740 RDATRAQFVMQ
+740 RDATRAQFLMQ

-771 IDARTYTTIDGYATP
+771 IDARTYTTSDGYATP

-793 DGKPFEASRLGKLKK
+793 DGKPFDLSRLGRLKK
-808 LIEQTLSG
+808 LIDQTLSG
-816 DLIARDELKVRNKLK
+816 DVIARDVLKVRNKLK
-831 LRERDFKVPTEIS
+831 PRERNFKVPTDIT

-870 TRTLANANIQIVSA
+870 TRTLANANIQIASA

-902 VGLKITAESKQS
+902 IGLKITSENKQNA
-914 IIRAKLQ
+914 IKDKLQ
-921 HAIELG
+921 EAIELG
-927 VKASMA
+927 AESSMA

>member
-1 MKSPNEHSHSDALIC
+1 MKLQTEIIKPDKLIC
-16 NSELLFDKQSLDA
+16 SEELLFNIGELNN
-29 KIQLAIETESRE
+29 KINT
-41 NLRPAIASVLCEA
+41 
-54 NISGRNAIQTAFKK
+54 AIQTVAEDNLRSSIANVLSNANVKGRLEIQSHFEKS
-68 APFESARTIASYS
+68 PFESAKTIASYS
-81 FLKDSLISYAFD
+81 FLKDKLISLAFD
-93 VVKATLLSKNHYSES
+93 VVQTTLQSSKNKQTNLDYISI
-108 GPEYVSVIAVGGYG
+108 IAVGGYG
-122 RSEMAPHSD
+122 RAEMAPHSD

-136 LTRAKPSKREE
+136 LTQAKPSKRVQKI
-147 NLIEN
+147 IED
-152 ILYILWDMKLKI
+152 ILYILWDMRLKI
-164 GYSTRSAAQ
+164 GYSTRSTNQ

-178 KSDQTIKT
+178 KTDQTIKT
-186 ALLEYRYLCG
+186 ALLEHRYLCG
-196 NQDLA
+196 NK
-201 ANLGKRLWNDLFKAS
+201 NLYDDFCKKLRGQLFKAS

-222 EKLAERAKRHKRQGG
+222 EKLEERAKRHERQGG

-265 IAHAHTHDQ
+265 ISHATTHKEMIDQ
-274 MIERGYFTQQEYDN
+274 GYFTQQEYDN
-288 FIAAH
+288 FLVAH
-293 DYLWAVRCQLHLC
+293 NFLWAVRCHLHIC
-306 AGRATEQLT
+306 ANRASEQLT

-343 YFRHAT
+343 YFRQAT

-361 LEAQHLK
+361 LEAQQVKSTL
-368 QTQSLGD
+368 SLGD
-375 RFRNIIWRT
+375 RFRNILWRT
-384 LNVDGEVSKSFQLD
+384 LNIDGNLSDGFQLEH
-398 LGRINIKNPNDFL
+398 GRINIINPDIFL

-440 ANLHK
+440 ANLRK
-445 ITPKIRRHPETQ
+445 ITPKVRKNPETQ

-466 FGNPERALRRMNELG
+466 YGNPERALRRMNELG
-481 VLGAVIPEFKRI
+481 VLGAIIPEFKRI

-514 VSFLAKIEQGT
+514 ISFLARIEQGT
-525 LKEELPMASDILKSG
+525 LNEELPIASEILKSG
-540 VDRRVLFTAMLL
+540 VNRRVLYIAILL

-565 AGARLAAKIAPEL
+565 AGAELAKKIAPEL
-578 GLNETETEK
+578 GLNASEADR
-587 VVWLVENHLLMSD
+587 VIWLVENHLVMSD

-614 NFGKIVKTTSQLN
+614 NFGKIVKTTSNLN

-638 GVGPGSLNN
+638 GVGPGALNN
-647 WKAQLLRELYKNTR
+647 WKAQLLRELYTNTR
-661 NLIKDGLDTQGKNKP
+661 NLIKGGLDTQGKNKP
-676 SEIAKKALAG
+676 YLIAMSALSE
-686 LLVNWDKSIMQ
+686 LLIDWDSTSIQ
-697 KELNRH
+697 EEVERH
-703 YPPYWQ
+703 YPAYWQ
-709 GLDVDTQLIFA
+709 GLDTNTQYIFA
-720 NLFKNIEGKNIISAY
+720 NLFKNLGSKKIASHF
-735 EVDPD
+735 EVDED
-740 RDATRAQFVMQ
+740 RDATRAQFLMQ

-757 SRLTGALALANANV
+757 SRLTGAIALANANV
-771 IDARTYTTIDGYATP
+771 IDARTYTTSDGYATP

-793 DGKPFEASRLGKLKK
+793 DGKPFDLSRLGRLKK
-808 LIEQTLSG
+808 LIDQTLSG
-816 DLIARDELKVRNKLK
+816 DVIARDVLKVRNKLK
-831 LRERDFKVPTEIS
+831 PRERNFKVPTDIT

-870 TRTLANANIQIVSA
+870 TRTLANANIQIASA

-902 VGLKITAESKQS
+902 IGLKITSENKQNA
-914 IIRAKLQ
+914 IKDKLQ
-921 HAIELG
+921 EAIELG
-927 VKASMA
+927 AESSMA

>member
-1 MKSPNEHSHSDALIC
+1 MKLQTEIIKPDKLIC
-16 NSELLFDKQSLDA
+16 SEELLFNKGELNN
-29 KIQLAIETESRE
+29 KINT
-41 NLRPAIASVLCEA
+41 
-54 NISGRNAIQTAFKK
+54 AIQTVAEDNLRSSIANILSNANVKGRLEIQSHFEKS
-68 APFESARTIASYS
+68 PFESAKTIASYS
-81 FLKDSLISYAFD
+81 FLKDKLISLAFD
-93 VVKATLLSKNHYSES
+93 VVQTTLQSSKNKQTNLDYISI
-108 GPEYVSVIAVGGYG
+108 IAVGGYG
-122 RSEMAPHSD
+122 RAEMAPHSD

-136 LTRAKPSKREE
+136 LTQAKPSKRVQKI
-147 NLIEN
+147 IED
-152 ILYILWDMKLKI
+152 ILYILWDMRLKI
-164 GYSTRSAAQ
+164 GYSTRSTSQ

-178 KSDQTIKT
+178 KTDQTIKT
-186 ALLEYRYLCG
+186 ALLEHRYLCG
-196 NQDLA
+196 NK
-201 ANLGKRLWNDLFKAS
+201 NLYDDFCKKLRGQLFKAS

-222 EKLAERAKRHKRQGG
+222 EKLEERAKRHERQGG

-265 IAHAHTHDQ
+265 ISHASSHKEMIDQ
-274 MIERGYFTQQEYDN
+274 GYFTQQEYDN
-288 FIAAH
+288 FLVAH
-293 DYLWAVRCQLHLC
+293 NFLWAVRCHLHIC
-306 AGRATEQLT
+306 ANRASEQLT

-343 YFRHAT
+343 YFRQAT

-361 LEAQHLK
+361 LEAQQVKSTL
-368 QTQSLGD
+368 SLGD
-375 RFRNIIWRT
+375 RFRNILWRT
-384 LNVDGEVSKSFQLD
+384 LNIDGNLSDGFQLEH
-398 LGRINIKNPNDFL
+398 GRINIINPDIFL

-440 ANLHK
+440 ANLRK
-445 ITPKIRRHPETQ
+445 ITPKVRKNPETQ

-466 FGNPERALRRMNELG
+466 YGNPERALRRMNELG
-481 VLGAVIPEFKRI
+481 VLGAIIPEFKRI

-514 VSFLAKIEQGT
+514 ISFLARIEQGT
-525 LKEELPMASDILKSG
+525 LNEELPIASEILKSG
-540 VDRRVLFTAMLL
+540 VNRRVLYIAILL

-565 AGARLAAKIAPEL
+565 AGAELAKKIAPEL
-578 GLNETETEK
+578 GLNASEADR
-587 VVWLVENHLLMSD
+587 VIWLVENHLVMSD

-614 NFGKIVKTTSQLN
+614 NFGKIVKTTSNLN

-638 GVGPGSLNN
+638 GVGPGALNN
-647 WKAQLLRELYKNTR
+647 WKAQLLRELYTNTR
-661 NLIKDGLDTQGKNKP
+661 NLIKGGLDTQGKNKP
-676 SEIAKKALAG
+676 YLIAMSALSE
-686 LLVNWDKSIMQ
+686 LLIDWDSTSIQ
-697 KELNRH
+697 EEVERH
-703 YPPYWQ
+703 YPAYWQ
-709 GLDVDTQLIFA
+709 GLDTNTQYIFA
-720 NLFKNIEGKNIISAY
+720 NLFKNLGSKKIASHF
-735 EVDPD
+735 EVDED
-740 RDATRAQFVMQ
+740 RDATRAQFLMQ

-757 SRLTGALALANANV
+757 SRLTGAIALANANV
-771 IDARTYTTIDGYATP
+771 IDARTYTTSDGYATP

-793 DGKPFEASRLGKLKK
+793 DGKPFDLSRLGRLKK
-808 LIEQTLSG
+808 LIDQTLSG
-816 DLIARDELKVRNKLK
+816 DVIARDVLKVRNKLK
-831 LRERDFKVPTEIS
+831 PRERNFKVPTDIT

-870 TRTLANANIQIVSA
+870 TRTLANANIQIASA

-902 VGLKITAESKQS
+902 TGLKVTSENKQH
-914 IIRAKLQ
+914 IIKGKL
-921 HAIELG
+921 HEAIEAG
-927 VKASMA
+927 AEASMA

>member
-1 MKSPNEHSHSDALIC
+1 MKLQTEIIKPDNLIC
-16 NSELLFDKQSLDA
+16 SEELLFNKGELNN
-29 KIQLAIETESRE
+29 KINT
-41 NLRPAIASVLCEA
+41 
-54 NISGRNAIQTAFKK
+54 AIQTVAEDNLRSSIANILSNANVKGRLEIQSHFEKS
-68 APFESARTIASYS
+68 PFESAKTIASYS
-81 FLKDSLISYAFD
+81 FLKDKLISLAFD
-93 VVKATLLSKNHYSES
+93 VVQTTLQSSKNKQTNLDYISI
-108 GPEYVSVIAVGGYG
+108 IAVGGYG
-122 RSEMAPHSD
+122 RAEMAPHSD

-136 LTRAKPSKREE
+136 LTQAKPSKRVQKI
-147 NLIEN
+147 IED
-152 ILYILWDMKLKI
+152 ILYILWDMRLKI
-164 GYSTRSAAQ
+164 GYSTRSTSQ

-178 KSDQTIKT
+178 KTDQTIKT
-186 ALLEYRYLCG
+186 ALLEHRYLCG
-196 NQDLA
+196 NK
-201 ANLGKRLWNDLFKAS
+201 NLYDDFCKKLRGQLFKAS

-222 EKLAERAKRHKRQGG
+222 EKLEERAKRHERQGG

-265 IAHAHTHDQ
+265 ISHATTHKEMIDQ
-274 MIERGYFTQQEYDN
+274 GYFTQQEYDN
-288 FIAAH
+288 FLVAH
-293 DYLWAVRCQLHLC
+293 NFLWAVRCHLHIC
-306 AGRATEQLT
+306 ANRASEQLT

-343 YFRHAT
+343 YFRQAT

-361 LEAQHLK
+361 LEAQQVKSTL
-368 QTQSLGD
+368 SLGD
-375 RFRNIIWRT
+375 RFRNILWRT
-384 LNVDGEVSKSFQLD
+384 LNIDGNLSDGFQLEH
-398 LGRINIKNPNDFL
+398 GRINIINPDIFL

-440 ANLHK
+440 ANLRK
-445 ITPKIRRHPETQ
+445 ITPKVRKNPETQ

-466 FGNPERALRRMNELG
+466 YGNPERALRRMNELG
-481 VLGAVIPEFKRI
+481 VLGAIIPEFKRI

-514 VSFLAKIEQGT
+514 ISFLARIEQGT
-525 LKEELPMASDILKSG
+525 LNEELPIASEILKSG
-540 VDRRVLFTAMLL
+540 VDRRVLYIAILL

-565 AGARLAAKIAPEL
+565 AGAELAKKIAPEL
-578 GLNETETEK
+578 GLNASEADR
-587 VVWLVENHLLMSD
+587 VIWLVENHLVMSD

-614 NFGKIVKTTSQLN
+614 NFGKIVKTTSNLN

-638 GVGPGSLNN
+638 GVGPGALNN
-647 WKAQLLRELYKNTR
+647 WKAQLLRELYTNTR
-661 NLIKDGLDTQGKNKP
+661 NLIKGGLDTQGKNKP
-676 SEIAKKALAG
+676 YLIAMSALSE
-686 LLVNWDKSIMQ
+686 LLIDWDSTSIQ
-697 KELNRH
+697 EEVERH
-703 YPPYWQ
+703 YPAYWQ
-709 GLDVDTQLIFA
+709 GLDTNTQYIFA
-720 NLFKNIEGKNIISAY
+720 NLFKNLGSKKIASHF
-735 EVDPD
+735 EVDED
-740 RDATRAQFVMQ
+740 RDATRAQFLMQ

-757 SRLTGALALANANV
+757 SRLTGAIALANANV
-771 IDARTYTTIDGYATP
+771 IDARTYTTSDGYATP

-793 DGKPFEASRLGKLKK
+793 DGKPFDLSRLGRLKK
-808 LIEQTLSG
+808 LIDQTLSG
-816 DLIARDELKVRNKLK
+816 DVIARDVLKVRNKLK
-831 LRERDFKVPTEIS
+831 PRERNFKVPTDIT

-870 TRTLANANIQIVSA
+870 TRTLANANIQIASA

-902 VGLKITAESKQS
+902 IGLKITSENKQNA
-914 IIRAKLQ
+914 IKDKLQ
-921 HAIELG
+921 EAIELG
-927 VKASMA
+927 AESSMA

>member
-1 MKSPNEHSHSDALIC
+1 MKLQTEIIKPDKLIC
-16 NSELLFDKQSLDA
+16 SEELLFNKGELNN
-29 KIQLAIETESRE
+29 KINT
-41 NLRPAIASVLCEA
+41 
-54 NISGRNAIQTAFKK
+54 AIQTVAEDNLRSSIANVLSDANVKGRLEIQSHFEKS
-68 APFESARTIASYS
+68 PFESAKTIASYS
-81 FLKDSLISYAFD
+81 FLKDKLISLAFD
-93 VVKATLLSKNHYSES
+93 VVQTTLQSSKNKQTNLDYISI
-108 GPEYVSVIAVGGYG
+108 IAVGGYG
-122 RSEMAPHSD
+122 RAEMAPHSD

-136 LTRAKPSKREE
+136 LTQAKPSKRVQKI
-147 NLIEN
+147 IED
-152 ILYILWDMKLKI
+152 ILYILWDMRLKI
-164 GYSTRSAAQ
+164 GYSTRSTSQ

-178 KSDQTIKT
+178 KTDQTIKT
-186 ALLEYRYLCG
+186 ALLEHRYLCG
-196 NQDLA
+196 NK
-201 ANLGKRLWNDLFKAS
+201 NLYDDFCKKLRGQLFKAS

-222 EKLAERAKRHKRQGG
+222 EKLEERAKRHERQGG

-265 IAHAHTHDQ
+265 ISHATTHKEMIDQ
-274 MIERGYFTQQEYDN
+274 GYFTQQEYDN
-288 FIAAH
+288 FLVAH
-293 DYLWAVRCQLHLC
+293 NFLWAVRCHLHIC
-306 AGRATEQLT
+306 ANRASEQLT

-343 YFRHAT
+343 YFRQAT

-361 LEAQHLK
+361 LEAQQVKSTL
-368 QTQSLGD
+368 SLGD
-375 RFRNIIWRT
+375 RFRNILWRT
-384 LNVDGEVSKSFQLD
+384 LNIDGNLSDGFQLEH
-398 LGRINIKNPNDFL
+398 GRINIINPDIFL

-440 ANLHK
+440 ANLRK
-445 ITPKIRRHPETQ
+445 ITPKVRKNPETQ

-466 FGNPERALRRMNELG
+466 YGNPERALRRMNELG
-481 VLGAVIPEFKRI
+481 VLGAIIPEFKRI

-514 VSFLAKIEQGT
+514 ISFLARIEQGT
-525 LKEELPMASDILKSG
+525 LNEELPIASEILKSG
-540 VDRRVLFTAMLL
+540 VDRRVLYIAILL

-565 AGARLAAKIAPEL
+565 AGAELAKKIAPEL
-578 GLNETETEK
+578 GLNASEADR
-587 VVWLVENHLLMSD
+587 VIWLVENHLVMSD

-614 NFGKIVKTTSQLN
+614 NFGKIVKTTSNLN

-638 GVGPGSLNN
+638 GVGPGALNN
-647 WKAQLLRELYKNTR
+647 WKAQLLRELYTNTR
-661 NLIKDGLDTQGKNKP
+661 NLIKGGLDTQGKNKP
-676 SEIAKKALAG
+676 YLIAMSALSE
-686 LLVNWDKSIMQ
+686 LLIDWDSTSIQ
-697 KELNRH
+697 EEVDRH
-703 YPPYWQ
+703 YPAYWQ
-709 GLDVDTQLIFA
+709 GLDTNTQYIFA
-720 NLFKNIEGKNIISAY
+720 NLFKNLGSKKITSHF
-735 EVDPD
+735 EVDED
-740 RDATRAQFVMQ
+740 RDATRAQFLMQ

-757 SRLTGALALANANV
+757 SRLTGAIALANANV
-771 IDARTYTTIDGYATP
+771 IDARTYTTSDGYATP

-793 DGKPFEASRLGKLKK
+793 DGKPFDLSRLGRLKK
-808 LIEQTLSG
+808 LIDQTLSG
-816 DLIARDELKVRNKLK
+816 DVIARDVLKVRNKLK
-831 LRERDFKVPTEIS
+831 PRERNFKVPTDIT

-870 TRTLANANIQIVSA
+870 TRTLANANIQIASA

-902 VGLKITAESKQS
+902 IGLKITSENKQNA
-914 IIRAKLQ
+914 IKDKLQ
-921 HAIELG
+921 EAIELG
-927 VKASMA
+927 AESSMA

>member
-1 MKSPNEHSHSDALIC
+1 MKLQTEIIKPDKLIC
-16 NSELLFDKQSLDA
+16 SEELLFNKGELNN
-29 KIQLAIETESRE
+29 KINT
-41 NLRPAIASVLCEA
+41 
-54 NISGRNAIQTAFKK
+54 AIQTVAEDNLRSSIANVLSNANVKGRLEIQSHFEKS
-68 APFESARTIASYS
+68 PFESAKTIASYS
-81 FLKDSLISYAFD
+81 FLKDKLISLAFD
-93 VVKATLLSKNHYSES
+93 VVQTTLQSSKNKQTNLDYISI
-108 GPEYVSVIAVGGYG
+108 IAVGGYG
-122 RSEMAPHSD
+122 RAEMAPHSD

-136 LTRAKPSKREE
+136 LTQAKPSKRVQKI
-147 NLIEN
+147 IED
-152 ILYILWDMKLKI
+152 ILYILWDMRLKI
-164 GYSTRSAAQ
+164 GYSTRSTSQ

-178 KSDQTIKT
+178 KTDQTIKT
-186 ALLEYRYLCG
+186 ALLEHRYLCG
-196 NQDLA
+196 NK
-201 ANLGKRLWNDLFKAS
+201 NLYDDFCKKLRGQLFKAS

-222 EKLAERAKRHKRQGG
+222 EKLEERAKRHERQGG

-265 IAHAHTHDQ
+265 ISHATTHKEMIDQ
-274 MIERGYFTQQEYDN
+274 GYFTQQEYDN
-288 FIAAH
+288 FLVAH
-293 DYLWAVRCQLHLC
+293 NFLWAVRCHLHIC
-306 AGRATEQLT
+306 ANRASEQLT

-343 YFRHAT
+343 YFRQAT

-361 LEAQHLK
+361 LEAQQVKSTL
-368 QTQSLGD
+368 SLGD
-375 RFRNIIWRT
+375 RFRNILWRT
-384 LNVDGEVSKSFQLD
+384 LNIDGNLSDGFQLEH
-398 LGRINIKNPNDFL
+398 GRINIINPDIFL

-440 ANLHK
+440 ANLRK
-445 ITPKIRRHPETQ
+445 ITPKVRKNRETQ

-466 FGNPERALRRMNELG
+466 YGNPERALRRMNELG
-481 VLGAVIPEFKRI
+481 VLGAIIPEFKRI

-514 VSFLAKIEQGT
+514 ISFLARIEQGT
-525 LKEELPMASDILKSG
+525 LNEELPIASEILKSG
-540 VDRRVLFTAMLL
+540 VNRRVLYIAILL

-565 AGARLAAKIAPEL
+565 AGAELAKKIAPEL
-578 GLNETETEK
+578 GLNASETDR
-587 VVWLVENHLLMSD
+587 VIWLVENHLVMSD

-614 NFGKIVKTTSQLN
+614 NFGKIVKTTSNLN

-638 GVGPGSLNN
+638 GVGPGALNN
-647 WKAQLLRELYKNTR
+647 WKAQLLRELYTNTR
-661 NLIKDGLDTQGKNKP
+661 NLIKGGLDTQGKNKP
-676 SEIAKKALAG
+676 YLIAMSALSE
-686 LLVNWDKSIMQ
+686 LLIDWDSTSIQ
-697 KELNRH
+697 EEVERH
-703 YPPYWQ
+703 YPAYWQ
-709 GLDVDTQLIFA
+709 GLDTNTQYIFA
-720 NLFKNIEGKNIISAY
+720 NLFKNLGSKKIASHF
-735 EVDPD
+735 EVDED
-740 RDATRAQFVMQ
+740 RDATRAQFLMQ

-757 SRLTGALALANANV
+757 SRLTGAIALANANV
-771 IDARTYTTIDGYATP
+771 IDARTYTTSDGYATP

-793 DGKPFEASRLGKLKK
+793 DGKPFDLSRLGRLKK
-808 LIEQTLSG
+808 LIDQTLSG
-816 DLIARDELKVRNKLK
+816 DVIARDVLKVRNKLK
-831 LRERDFKVPTEIS
+831 PRERNFKVPTDIT

-870 TRTLANANIQIVSA
+870 TRTLANANIQIASA

-902 VGLKITAESKQS
+902 IGLKITSENKQNA
-914 IIRAKLQ
+914 IKDKLQ
-921 HAIELG
+921 EAIELG
-927 VKASMA
+927 AESSMA

>member
-1 MKSPNEHSHSDALIC
+1 MKLQTEIIKPVKLIC
-16 NSELLFDKQSLDA
+16 SEELLFNKGELNN
-29 KIQLAIETESRE
+29 KINT
-41 NLRPAIASVLCEA
+41 
-54 NISGRNAIQTAFKK
+54 AIQTVAEDNLRSSIANILSNANVKGRLEIQSHFEKS
-68 APFESARTIASYS
+68 PFESAKTIASYS
-81 FLKDSLISYAFD
+81 FLKDKLISLAFD
-93 VVKATLLSKNHYSES
+93 VVQTTLQSSKNKQTNLDYISI
-108 GPEYVSVIAVGGYG
+108 IAVGGYG
-122 RSEMAPHSD
+122 RAEMAPHSD

-136 LTRAKPSKREE
+136 LTQAKPSKRVQKI
-147 NLIEN
+147 IED
-152 ILYILWDMKLKI
+152 ILYILWDMRLKI
-164 GYSTRSAAQ
+164 GYSTRSTNQ

-178 KSDQTIKT
+178 KTDQTIKT
-186 ALLEYRYLCG
+186 ALLEHRYLCG
-196 NQDLA
+196 NK
-201 ANLGKRLWNDLFKAS
+201 NLYDDFCKKLRGQLFKAS

-222 EKLAERAKRHKRQGG
+222 EKLEERAKRHERQGG

-265 IAHAHTHDQ
+265 ISHATTHKEMIDQ
-274 MIERGYFTQQEYDN
+274 GYFTQQEYDN
-288 FIAAH
+288 FLVAH
-293 DYLWAVRCQLHLC
+293 NFLWAVRCHLHIC
-306 AGRATEQLT
+306 ANRASEQLT

-343 YFRHAT
+343 YFRQAT

-361 LEAQHLK
+361 LEAQQVKSTL
-368 QTQSLGD
+368 SLGD
-375 RFRNIIWRT
+375 RFRNILWRT
-384 LNVDGEVSKSFQLD
+384 LNIDGNLSDGFQLEH
-398 LGRINIKNPNDFL
+398 GRINIINPDIFL

-440 ANLHK
+440 ANLRK
-445 ITPKIRRHPETQ
+445 ITPKVRKNPETQ

-466 FGNPERALRRMNELG
+466 YGNPERALRRMNELG
-481 VLGAVIPEFKRI
+481 VLGAIIPEFKRI

-514 VSFLAKIEQGT
+514 ISFLARIEQGT
-525 LKEELPMASDILKSG
+525 LNEELPIASEILKSG
-540 VDRRVLFTAMLL
+540 VNRRVLYIAILL

-565 AGARLAAKIAPEL
+565 AGAELAKKIAPEL
-578 GLNETETEK
+578 GLNASEADR
-587 VVWLVENHLLMSD
+587 VIWLVENHLVMSD

-614 NFGKIVKTTSQLN
+614 NFGKIVKTTSNLN

-638 GVGPGSLNN
+638 GVGPGALNN
-647 WKAQLLRELYKNTR
+647 WKAQLLRELYTNTR
-661 NLIKDGLDTQGKNKP
+661 NLIKGGLDTQGKNKP
-676 SEIAKKALAG
+676 YLIAMSALSE
-686 LLVNWDKSIMQ
+686 LLIDWDSTSIQ
-697 KELNRH
+697 EEVERH
-703 YPPYWQ
+703 YPAYWQ
-709 GLDVDTQLIFA
+709 GLDTNTQYIFA
-720 NLFKNIEGKNIISAY
+720 NLFKNLGSKKIASHF
-735 EVDPD
+735 EVDED
-740 RDATRAQFVMQ
+740 RDATRAQFLMQ

-757 SRLTGALALANANV
+757 SRLTGAIALANANV
-771 IDARTYTTIDGYATP
+771 IDARTYTTSDGYATP

-793 DGKPFEASRLGKLKK
+793 DGKPFDLSRLGRLKK
-808 LIEQTLSG
+808 LIDQTLSG
-816 DLIARDELKVRNKLK
+816 DVIARDVLKVRNKLK
-831 LRERDFKVPTEIS
+831 PRERNFKVPTDIT

-870 TRTLANANIQIVSA
+870 TRTLANANIQIASA

-902 VGLKITAESKQS
+902 IGLKITSENKQNA
-914 IIRAKLQ
+914 IKDKLQ
-921 HAIELG
+921 EAIELG
-927 VKASMA
+927 AESSMA

>member
-1 MKSPNEHSHSDALIC
+1 MKLQTEIIKPDKLIC
-16 NSELLFDKQSLDA
+16 SEELLFNKGELNN
-29 KIQLAIETESRE
+29 KINT
-41 NLRPAIASVLCEA
+41 
-54 NISGRNAIQTAFKK
+54 AIQTVAEDNLRSSIANVLSNANVKGRLEIQSHFEKS
-68 APFESARTIASYS
+68 PFESAKTIASYS
-81 FLKDSLISYAFD
+81 FLKDKLISLAFD
-93 VVKATLLSKNHYSES
+93 VVQTTLQSSKNKQTNLDYISI
-108 GPEYVSVIAVGGYG
+108 IAVGGYG

-136 LTRAKPSKREE
+136 LTQAKPSKRVQKI
-147 NLIEN
+147 IED
-152 ILYILWDMKLKI
+152 ILYILWDMRLKI
-164 GYSTRSAAQ
+164 GYSTRSTSQ

-178 KSDQTIKT
+178 KTDQTIKT
-186 ALLEYRYLCG
+186 ALLEHRYLCG
-196 NQDLA
+196 NK
-201 ANLGKRLWNDLFKAS
+201 NLYDDFCKKLRGQLFKAS

-222 EKLAERAKRHKRQGG
+222 EKLEERAKRHERQGG

-265 IAHAHTHDQ
+265 ISHATTHKEMIDQ
-274 MIERGYFTQQEYDN
+274 GYFTQQEYDN
-288 FIAAH
+288 FLVAH
-293 DYLWAVRCQLHLC
+293 NFLWAVRCHLHIC
-306 AGRATEQLT
+306 ANRASEQLT

-343 YFRHAT
+343 YFRQAT

-361 LEAQHLK
+361 LEAQQVKSTL
-368 QTQSLGD
+368 SLGD
-375 RFRNIIWRT
+375 RFRNILWRT
-384 LNVDGEVSKSFQLD
+384 LNIDGNLSDGFQLEH
-398 LGRINIKNPNDFL
+398 GRINIINPDIFL

-440 ANLHK
+440 ANLRK
-445 ITPKIRRHPETQ
+445 ITPKVRKNPETQ

-466 FGNPERALRRMNELG
+466 YGNPERALRRMNELG
-481 VLGAVIPEFKRI
+481 VLGAIIPEFKRI

-514 VSFLAKIEQGT
+514 ISFLARIEQGT
-525 LKEELPMASDILKSG
+525 LNEELPIASEILKSG
-540 VDRRVLFTAMLL
+540 VDRRVLYIAILL

-565 AGARLAAKIAPEL
+565 AGAELAKKIAPEL
-578 GLNETETEK
+578 GLNASEADRVT
-587 VVWLVENHLLMSD
+587 WLVENHLVMSD

-614 NFGKIVKTTSQLN
+614 NFGKIVKTTSNLN

-638 GVGPGSLNN
+638 GVGPGALNN
-647 WKAQLLRELYKNTR
+647 WKAQLLRELYTNTR
-661 NLIKDGLDTQGKNKP
+661 NLIKGGLDTQGKNKP
-676 SEIAKKALAG
+676 YLIAMSALSE
-686 LLVNWDKSIMQ
+686 LLIDWDSTSIQ
-697 KELNRH
+697 EEVERH
-703 YPPYWQ
+703 YPAYWQ
-709 GLDVDTQLIFA
+709 GLDTNTQYIFA
-720 NLFKNIEGKNIISAY
+720 NLFKNLGSKKITSHF
-735 EVDPD
+735 EVDED
-740 RDATRAQFVMQ
+740 RDATRAQFLMQ

-757 SRLTGALALANANV
+757 SRLTGAIALANANV
-771 IDARTYTTIDGYATP
+771 IDARTYTTSDGYATP

-793 DGKPFEASRLGKLKK
+793 DGKPFDLSRLGRLKK
-808 LIEQTLSG
+808 LIDQTLSG
-816 DLIARDELKVRNKLK
+816 DVIARDVLKVRNKLK
-831 LRERDFKVPTEIS
+831 PRERNFKVPTDIT

-870 TRTLANANIQIVSA
+870 TRTLANANIQIASA

-902 VGLKITAESKQS
+902 IGLKITSENKQNA
-914 IIRAKLQ
+914 IKDKLQ
-921 HAIELG
+921 EAIELG
-927 VKASMA
+927 AESSMA